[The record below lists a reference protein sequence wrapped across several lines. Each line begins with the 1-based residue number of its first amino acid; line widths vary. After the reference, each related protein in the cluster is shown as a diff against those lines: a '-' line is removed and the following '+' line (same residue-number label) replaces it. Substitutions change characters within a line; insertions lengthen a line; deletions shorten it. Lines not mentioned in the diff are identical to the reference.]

1 VGSIVACIVL
11 ALAEKNMVGLSFVL
25 WAVSLGAL
33 SSWFTILLVRGISS
47 RSHMEPA
54 NVFRMGSILVTL
66 LAVVLFALFPCGL
79 VQAGHMLFQR
89 WQA

>member
-1 VGSIVACIVL
+1 
-11 ALAEKNMVGLSFVL
+11 
-25 WAVSLGAL
+25 
-33 SSWFTILLVRGISS
+33 
-47 RSHMEPA
+47 MEPA

-89 WQA
+89 WQHDCGIAIGFITDYYTMARP

>member
-1 VGSIVACIVL
+1 
-11 ALAEKNMVGLSFVL
+11 MVGLSFVL

-54 NVFRMGSILVTL
+54 NVFRMGSILD
-66 LAVVLFALFPCGL
+66 FAIEVFPTPGGPARHKIGPL
-79 VQAGHMLFQR
+79 RSFLSFLMARYSIILP
-89 WQA
+89 